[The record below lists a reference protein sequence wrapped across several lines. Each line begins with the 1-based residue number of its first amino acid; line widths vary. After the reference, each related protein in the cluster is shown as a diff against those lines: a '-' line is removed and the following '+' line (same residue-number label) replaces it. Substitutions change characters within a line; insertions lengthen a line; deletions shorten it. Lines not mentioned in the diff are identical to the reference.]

1 MTEVHH
7 SREAILEQ
15 ARKITS
21 SGLFENAGRSRALL
35 DYLVQEAVSG
45 RADRLKEYTI
55 GSEGLGRG
63 DSFDPRTDTIVRA
76 EASRLRSRL
85 ERYYAAE
92 GKADPLVIVL
102 PRGSYVPDFR
112 ERDTQSESAGIVPVS
127 KPGVGRLRWAMGGVA
142 ILCLI
147 GLVSWKWNRLSKPVE
162 PPLLTF
168 EVELKVPGVV
178 GSVVGTD
185 VVISPDGTRLVFASQ
200 GSDGVSHLNV
210 HQLDRSQTRELPGTE
225 GARAQ
230 FLSPDGRWVGFW
242 SAGRLKKTPLDGGSP
257 VVLFEASD
265 LQGASWAE
273 DDSIVAAC
281 DSKLWRIPASGGAP
295 RLILDVATDAFRPSA
310 PQVLRGQNAVL
321 FTTVGRDP
329 AQSKIAVH
337 SFSTG
342 KTKVVAQGSTYGR
355 YLPAGYLTYIR
366 QGTLYAAP
374 FDLHRLETTGA
385 AVPILDGV
393 SYDSTFGH
401 AQLDFS
407 QTGTLVYRKSGG
419 ATVQWLDET
428 GRTEPILS
436 KANQFVWPRLSP
448 VGSQL
453 AVTTIEGGVATVWI
467 HDLTT
472 RQVRRAATGPMH
484 FSLWSPDGRYL
495 VLGGGNGL
503 AWIRADQPGTPQTL
517 TQGGMQ
523 IPASF
528 TRDGSRLA
536 FHALDASTH
545 FDLWTVPIKS
555 SDDRLIA
562 GQPKVFLRTPAIETY
577 PMFSPDGHWLAYAS
591 NESGKW
597 EVYVR
602 SFPDRTKSIKISTG
616 GGRVPRWSP
625 TGRELFYRTD
635 NHKIMMATYAT
646 NGGLFTV
653 EHVRQWSAM
662 RLFDTGVLANYDV
675 GRDGRIAVLLP
686 ADNPEDRQS
695 ENHVTIMLNFFE
707 QLRRQVS
714 SSGGRQ

>member
-1 MTEVHH
+1 MPY

-15 ARKITS
+15 VRKITS
-21 SGLFENAGRSRALL
+21 SSLFENAGRSRALL
-35 DYLVQEAVSG
+35 DYLTQEAVSG
-45 RADRLKEYTI
+45 RANRLKEYTI

-92 GKADPLVIVL
+92 GRADPLMIVL
-102 PRGSYVPDFR
+102 PRGSYVLDFR
-112 ERDTQSESAGIVPVS
+112 ERNTEPESAGILTGS
-127 KPGVGRLRWAMGGVA
+127 KPGVYRLPWAVGAPV

-147 GLVSWKWNRLSKPVE
+147 GLLLWKWNRPSKPVE
-162 PPLLTF
+162 PPPLTF
-168 EVELKVPGVV
+168 EVELKVRGVV

-230 FLSPDGRWVGFW
+230 FFSPDGKWVGFW
-242 SAGRLKKTPLDGGSP
+242 ASGQLKKTPLDGGSP
-257 VVLFEASD
+257 IVLCEAPD

-273 DDSIVAAC
+273 DDSIVAATGAG
-281 DSKLWRIPASGGAP
+281 KLWRIQASGGAP
-295 RLILDVATDAFRPSA
+295 RLILDGATAVRPSA
-310 PQVLRGQNAVL
+310 PQVLKGQNAVL
-321 FTTVGRDP
+321 FTSVGLDP
-329 AQSKIAVH
+329 AQNRIAVH
-337 SFSTG
+337 SLSTG
-342 KTKVVAQGSTYGR
+342 KTKILAQGSTYGR
-355 YLPAGYLTYIR
+355 YWPTGYLTYIR

-374 FDLHRLETTGA
+374 FDLHRLETTGT
-385 AVPILDGV
+385 AVPILEGV

-407 QTGTLVYRKSGG
+407 QTGAIVYRKNGG

-428 GRTEPILS
+428 GRTEPILG
-436 KANQFVWPRLSP
+436 KASQFVWPQLSP

-453 AVTTIEGGVATVWI
+453 AITTREGGVATVWI
-467 HDLTT
+467 HDLKTG
-472 RQVRRAATGPMH
+472 QVRRAATGSMY

-495 VLGGGNGL
+495 ILGGGIGL
-503 AWIRADQPGTPQTL
+503 AWIRADQPGAPQAL
-517 TQGGMQ
+517 TQSGMQ

-528 TRDGSRLA
+528 TRDGSRVA
-536 FHALDASTH
+536 FHALGADTH

-555 SDDRLIA
+555 TGDRVIA
-562 GQPKVFLRTPAIETY
+562 GQPEVFLRTPAIETY
-577 PMFSPDGHWLAYAS
+577 PTFSPDGRWLAYAS
-591 NESGKW
+591 SESGTW
-597 EVYVR
+597 EVYVQP
-602 SFPDRTKSIKISTG
+602 FPDTGKAIKVSTG

-625 TGRELFYRTD
+625 TSSELFYRTD
-635 NHKIMMATYAT
+635 HHKIMMATYAT
-646 NGGLFTV
+646 KAGLFTV
-653 EHVRQWSAM
+653 ERVRQWSDKQ
-662 RLFDTGVLANYDV
+662 LFDTGVLANYDV

-686 ADNPEDRQS
+686 AGEPEDRQS

-707 QLRRQVS
+707 QVRRRVS
-714 SSGGRQ
+714 SSGGTY